1 MPFKP
6 PEPFNFSQAESWPA
20 WRKRFERY
28 TLATELNKKTFPVQL
43 SSLIYAMGPAAEQI
57 YETFNFNE
65 SAEANPTLKA
75 VLDRFDGH
83 FTPQKNIIHVRSMFY
98 QRTQKANENIEAFH
112 RALYELSEHANFP
125 DRLEAIRDR
134 FVLGVNS
141 VELSEKLQLEPNL
154 TLDSAI
160 RLARQ
165 FESVKQ
171 QIGEQRTENVQAVGV
186 GRGNS
191 SKGRG
196 GRYNKRGGASGGA
209 SANANA
215 SGSAKRANT
224 QSSGQCGRCGGK
236 PHSREQCPAH
246 GQKCHECQAKG
257 HFARF
262 CRSKSK
268 GVKYVN
274 ADDSDSDDSD
284 EFFVSAVR
292 SNLDS
297 KAWMTDIQIGNTDVR
312 FKIDTG
318 ADVTVMP
325 TSVYETLDPKP
336 SLAKSKVILQG
347 AGGRLCCQGVFRQ
360 TATLQGRE
368 IDLEVY
374 VADGQTDSLLSR
386 GASVEFGLVKRLCT
400 VEKAFGPVGDP
411 VKCPPVKVVL
421 KEEHTPYS
429 LNSARR
435 VPIPLME
442 KVKAELKKMKDTGI
456 IEEITEP
463 TDWCAPMVTVMKK
476 GGDVRICADFKKLNL
491 AVKRERYPIPSLED
505 MLHKLNGAKVFSK
518 LDATSGFYQ
527 IPLEKESSKLTTFIT
542 PFGRYRYTRLPFG
555 ISSAPEIFQR
565 TMEHIMEGEKQVIV
579 FYDDILVFG
588 ENDDSHEKALQ
599 SCIKKSVDAG
609 LKLNKGK
616 CEFGVDEIEF
626 LGHIFSKDGIRPDP
640 MKVNAITEMPDPTN
654 VAELRRILG
663 MINFLGRFLQNLSQI
678 LKPVTEL
685 LEKDKAWL
693 WGEPQ
698 RQALKKAKDLLTSAP
713 TLVHYDLAKP
723 TVVSAD
729 ASSYGIGGVI
739 LQDHDGQLKPIA
751 FCSRTLTSAERGY
764 AQIEKEC
771 LAAIW
776 ACEKFS
782 RYLVGLD
789 SFTLQTDHKPLV
801 PLINTKDL
809 HETPIRCQRMLIR
822 FLRFNVRAV
831 HTPGKNLV
839 IADALSRSPV
849 VEEVEESKSSR
860 DVKAHIDG
868 VASSWPVSD
877 ERLDRIAQQTQE
889 DPVLKEVLQQT
900 ASGWPRYQQD
910 FHLKPEI
917 QKFFEYRGELSIYR
931 GLLLRGSRI
940 IIPAGM
946 RKEILQKIHHGH
958 LGIAKCRAR
967 AKSSVW
973 WPGISQE
980 IKNLVSS
987 CQDCEEKKPTQK
999 KEPMVNRELPER
1011 AFQEVAS
1018 DLFEFKKQHYLV
1030 FFDFYSRYIAI
1041 SNLRQ
1046 QTTSAAVIRS
1056 LKNIFSSVSGV
1067 PELVFTDNAM
1077 QFDSREFKTFSESYE
1092 FVHDT
1097 SSPHYAQSNGGAER
1111 AVKEAKR
1118 ILSQDDPA
1126 LALLVYLS
1134 TPTTPTGESPAMLA
1148 FGRELRTTLP
1158 CLPSSLQPRLVDRDA
1173 VRERDTR
1180 NKLAS
1185 KASFDRRHGAKELP
1199 ELLPGD
1205 TVLQKLDNEK
1215 KWSDPATVIR
1225 QVAPRS
1231 YEIRSARGLYR
1242 RNRRH
1247 LMRTSRP
1254 IPQPVQISLPSI
1266 PFTPPPTPS
1275 PVLPKQYPQGEPT
1288 KAGHHSQQQQQTSG
1302 GQSSGSPEPIRPCAE
1317 ASGRHPPESARHPS
1331 SVGLRDLDVG
1341 AGETAAPGSMPAS
1354 TKMTRRGRP
1363 IKRPSRYCE

>member
-6 PEPFNFSQAESWPA
+6 PEPFDFTNAESWPA
-20 WRKRFERY
+20 WRRRFERY
-28 TLATELNKKTFPVQL
+28 YLANELNGKTFAVQV
-43 SSLIYAMGPAAEQI
+43 SSLIYAMGAAAEQI
-57 YETFNFNE
+57 YETFNYDE
-65 SAEANPTLKA
+65 TAAANPTLKA
-75 VLDRFDGH
+75 VLDKFDGH
-83 FTPQKNIIHVRSMFY
+83 FTPQKNIIHVRSLFY
-98 QRTQKANENIEAFH
+98 QRCQQPSESIEAFH
-112 RALYELSEHANFP
+112 RSLYELSEHANFP
-125 DRLEAIRDR
+125 NRQEAIRDR
-134 FVLGVNS
+134 FVLGVSS

-154 TLDSAI
+154 DLDKAVK
-160 RLARQ
+160 LARQ
-165 FESVKQ
+165 FESVKLQ
-171 QIGEQRTENVQAVGV
+171 LGVQRTEKVQAVGASG
-186 GRGNS
+186 GRGRN
-191 SKGRG
+191 KGRG
-196 GRYNKRGGASGGA
+196 GNFRGRGGASAGA
-209 SANANA
+209 SA
-215 SGSAKRANT
+215 KRVVHK
-224 QSSGQCGRCGGK
+224 QSKSGQCGRCGGN
-236 PHSREQCPAH
+236 PHPENKCPAIRRSCN
-246 GQKCHECQAKG
+246 GCGAVG
-257 HFARF
+257 HYVRF
-262 CRSKSK
+262 CTSK
-268 GVKYVN
+268 GVKAVN
-274 ADDSDSDDSD
+274 AEDSSDSD
-284 EFFVSAVR
+284 EFFLSSVK
-292 SNLDS
+292 SNQNEKATNHS
-297 KAWMTDIQIGNTDVR
+297 KAWTTDIQLAGRAVR

-325 TSVYETLDPKP
+325 TSVYETLNPRP
-336 SLAKSKVILQG
+336 SLSKSRVILQG
-347 AGGRLCCQGVFRQ
+347 AGGRLGCQGVFRQ

-374 VADGQTDSLLSR
+374 VADGQTDCLLSR
-386 GASVEFGLVKRLCT
+386 GASVELGLVQRLCT

-411 VKCPPVKVVL
+411 VKCPPIVVAL
-421 KEEHTPYS
+421 KDEHTPYS

-442 KVKAELKKMKDTGI
+442 KVKQELKKMKDTGI

-463 TDWCAPMVTVMKK
+463 TDWCAPMVPVMKK

-565 TMEHIMEGEKQVIV
+565 TMEHILEGEKQVIV

-588 ENDDSHEKALQ
+588 YDDDDHEKALK
-599 SCIKKSVDAG
+599 SCINKTVDAG
-609 LKLNKGK
+609 LKLNKKK

-626 LGHIFSKDGIRPDP
+626 LGHIISKDGIRADP
-640 MKVNAITEMPDPTN
+640 KKVKAITEMPEPTN
-654 VAELRRILG
+654 VAELRRVLG
-663 MINFLGRFLQNLSQI
+663 MINFLGRFLPNLSEV

-685 LEKDKAWL
+685 LEKDKAWQ
-693 WGEPQ
+693 WAEPQ
-698 RQALKKAKDLLTSAP
+698 RRALSKAKELLTSAP

-739 LQDHDGQLKPIA
+739 LQDHDGQLKPVA
-751 FCSRTLTSAERGY
+751 YCSRTLTSAERGY

-860 DVKAHIDG
+860 DVEAHIDG
-868 VASSWPVSD
+868 IATSWPIAD
-877 ERLDRIAQQTQE
+877 EQLDRIAQESQD

-900 ASGWPRYQQD
+900 ASGWPRYKHD
-910 FHLKPEI
+910 FNLKPEL
-917 QKFFEYRGELSIYR
+917 QKFYEYRGELSIYR

-940 IIPAGM
+940 VIPAGM
-946 RKEILQKIHHGH
+946 QKEILQKIHHGH
-958 LGIAKCRAR
+958 LGIGKCRAR

-980 IKNLVSS
+980 IKNVVSS
-987 CQDCEEKKPTQK
+987 CQECEEKKPTQT

-1030 FFDFYSRYIAI
+1030 LFDYYSRYIEI

-1046 QTTSAAVIRS
+1046 NTTSGAVINS
-1056 LKNIFSSVSGV
+1056 LKNIFARHGI
-1067 PELVFTDNAM
+1067 PQLVFTDNAK
-1077 QFDSREFKTFSESYE
+1077 QFDSTEFKNFSKSWQ

-1097 SSPHYAQSNGGAER
+1097 SSPHYPQSNGGAER
-1111 AVKEAKR
+1111 AVREAKR
-1118 ILSQDDPA
+1118 ILAQDDPA
-1126 LALLVYLS
+1126 LALLIYLS
-1134 TPTTPTGESPAMLA
+1134 TPTSPTGESPAMLA
-1148 FGRELRTTLP
+1148 FGRNLRTTLP
-1158 CLPSSLQPRLVDRDA
+1158 CLPSSLDPCLVNKDTVRDRDS
-1173 VRERDTR
+1173 RS
-1180 NKLAS
+1180 KLAS

-1205 TVLQKLDNEK
+1205 TVLQKLDSEK

-1266 PFTPPPTPS
+1266 PFTPPTTPS
-1275 PVLPKQYPQGEPT
+1275 PVPPTQQHPQREPT
-1288 KAGHHSQQQQQTSG
+1288 EAGHHSQQQQQQTSV
-1302 GQSSGSPEPIRPCAE
+1302 QSSGSKPIRPRAE
-1317 ASGRHPPESARHPS
+1317 ARTSPTGVSTTSQLSGAPRS
-1331 SVGLRDLDVG
+1331 DVG
-1341 AGETAAPGSMPAS
+1341 AGETAASTPTPSSEPMASKTTRSGRAIIRPA
-1354 TKMTRRGRP
+1354 
-1363 IKRPSRYCE
+1363 RYQ